1 MNAVTSF
8 SPLWAVCLPIIGAIA
23 INRIPEGQV
32 RGRNLTA
39 LLTVAVTFAVVASML
54 PVILGGSFVELK
66 LLRFV
71 AGLELSFRVD
81 ALSIIFG
88 VTSSFLWILAIIFS
102 TGYMSRQPGQRR
114 YFTFYVIS
122 MSATM
127 GVAFAGN
134 LFTMYIFFE
143 YLTLCT
149 YPLVVHSQSE
159 EATRSGIKYIAYCF
173 GGGGLILFSFIIL
186 QGLVGNTSFM
196 PGGILGAT
204 LGEPRTLLI
213 IIFFMAVLGFG
224 TKGAI
229 MPLHSW
235 LPAAMVAPAPVSA
248 LLHAVAVVKSGI
260 FGMTR
265 VLYFIY
271 GPEMLV
277 KLNVINYLAL
287 IVCFTIITASVLAL
301 RQNVL
306 KLRLAYSTI
315 GQLAYISLGSLML
328 TPAGLLGGVIHII
341 NHAFLKIVLFFCAG
355 TIIRVTG
362 KTKINEIHGI
372 GRRMPITMI
381 AFTLAGLGLI
391 GVLPIN
397 GYISK
402 YYLLTGALQADRFVF
417 VVVMLVSAM
426 LNAMYYLPIAVNA
439 FFREGEFDKPRGPEA
454 PLTMLVPIV
463 ILALICLGLGLFA
476 HKTTIPLV
484 EYVVYNVFN

>member
-1 MNAVTSF
+1 MNAVTSYL
-8 SPLWAVCLPIIGAIA
+8 PLWAVCLPILGAIA
-23 INRIPEGQV
+23 INRIPEAQV
-32 RGRNLTA
+32 RARNFTA
-39 LLTVAVTFAVVASML
+39 LFTVALTFTVVASML
-54 PVILGGSFVELK
+54 PTVIGGTLVELK

-71 AGLELSFRVD
+71 AGLELFFRVD

-88 VTSSFLWILAIIFS
+88 VTSSFLWIFAIIYS
-102 TGYMSRQPGQRR
+102 TGYMSRQAGQRR
-114 YFTFYVIS
+114 YFTFFVIS

-149 YPLVVHSQSE
+149 YPLVIHSQSE

-173 GGGGLILFSFIIL
+173 GGGGLILFSLIIL
-186 QGLVGNTSFM
+186 QGLVGNANFM
-196 PGGILGAT
+196 PGGVLGAT
-204 LGEPRTLLI
+204 SGEPRALLI

-277 KLNVINYLAL
+277 KLDVMNYLAL

-341 NHAFLKIVLFFCAG
+341 NHALLKIVLFFCAG
-355 TIIRVTG
+355 TVIRVTG
-362 KTKINEIHGI
+362 KTKIDEINGI
-372 GRRMPITMI
+372 GRRMPITML
-381 AFTLAGLGLI
+381 AFAIGGLGLI

-397 GYISK
+397 GYVSK

-417 VVVMLVSAM
+417 VVVMLTSAI
-426 LNAMYYLPIAVNA
+426 LNAIYYLPIVVNA
-439 FFREGEFDKPRGPEA
+439 FFREGEFDKPRGLEA
-454 PLTMLVPIV
+454 PLTMLVPII
-463 ILALICLGLGLFA
+463 ILATLCIVFGLFA

-484 EYVVYNVFN
+484 EHVVNYVF

>member
-1 MNAVTSF
+1 MNVVTSYL
-8 SPLWAVCLPIIGAIA
+8 PLWAVILPILGAIA
-23 INRIPEGQV
+23 INRIPEEQV
-32 RGRNLTA
+32 RVRNLTA
-39 LLTVAVTFAVVASML
+39 LATVTATFAVVLSML
-54 PVILGGSFVELK
+54 PIIMGGALIELT
-66 LLRFV
+66 LVRFV
-71 AGLELSFRVD
+71 AGLDLFFRVD
-81 ALSIIFG
+81 ALGIIFG
-88 VTSSFLWILAIIFS
+88 ITSSFLWIFAIIYS
-102 TGYMSRQPGQRR
+102 TGYMSRQAGQRR
-114 YFTFYVIS
+114 YFTFFVIS

-127 GVAFAGN
+127 GVAFSGN

-149 YPLVVHSQSE
+149 YPLVIHSQSE

-173 GGGGLILFSFIIL
+173 GGGGLILFALVIL
-186 QGLVGNTSFM
+186 QGLVQNVSFV
-196 PGGILGAT
+196 PGGVLGPT
-204 LGEPRTLLI
+204 LGEPRFLLI
-213 IIFFMAVLGFG
+213 VIFFMAILGFG

-271 GPEMLV
+271 GPDMLTQ
-277 KLNVINYLAL
+277 LNVMNYLAL

-306 KLRLAYSTI
+306 KMRLAYSTI
-315 GQLAYISLGSLML
+315 GQLGYISLGALML

-341 NHAFLKIVLFFCAG
+341 NHALLKIVLFFCAG

-362 KTKINEIHGI
+362 KTKIDEIYGI

-381 AFTLAGLGLI
+381 AFAVAGLGLI

-402 YYLLTGALQADRFVF
+402 YYLLTGALQADRIIFI
-417 VVVMLVSAM
+417 VVLLTSAI
-426 LNAMYYLPIAVNA
+426 LNAMYYLPIVVNA
-439 FFREGEFDKPRGPEA
+439 FFREGEFDKPRGLEA
-454 PLTMLVPIV
+454 PLTMLAPIV
-463 ILALICLGLGLFA
+463 ILAILCVGLGLFA

-484 EYVVYNVFN
+484 EYVVNYVFY

>member
-1 MNAVTSF
+1 MNAAMSF
-8 SPLWAVCLPIIGAIA
+8 LPLWAVCLPVLGAIA
-23 INRIPEGQV
+23 INRIPEAQV
-32 RGRNLTA
+32 KARNLTA
-39 LLTVAVTFAVVASML
+39 LAAVTATFAVVASML
-54 PVILGGSFVELK
+54 PVILGGSLVELR
-66 LLRFV
+66 LIRFV
-71 AGLELSFRVD
+71 AGLELFFRVD
-81 ALSIIFG
+81 ALGIIFG
-88 VTSSFLWILAIIFS
+88 ITSSFLWIFAIIYS
-102 TGYMSRQPGQRR
+102 TGYMSRQAGQRR
-114 YFTFYVIS
+114 YFTFFVIS

-127 GVAFAGN
+127 GVAFSGN

-149 YPLVVHSQSE
+149 YPLVIHSQSE

-173 GGGGLILFSFIIL
+173 GGGGLILFSLIIL
-186 QGLVGNTSFM
+186 QGLVQNVSFV
-196 PGGILGAT
+196 PGGVLGAT
-204 LGEPRTLLI
+204 LGEPRFLLVV
-213 IIFFMAVLGFG
+213 IFFMAVLGFG

-277 KLNVINYLAL
+277 KLNVMNYLAL

-315 GQLAYISLGSLML
+315 GQLAYITLGSLML

-341 NHAFLKIVLFFCAG
+341 NHALLKIVLFFCAG
-355 TIIRVTG
+355 TVIRVTG
-362 KTKINEIHGI
+362 KTKIDEINGI
-372 GRRMPITMI
+372 GRRMPITML
-381 AFTLAGLGLI
+381 AFAVGGLGLI

-397 GYISK
+397 GYVSK

-417 VVVMLVSAM
+417 IIVMLTSAI
-426 LNAMYYLPIAVNA
+426 LNAMYYLPIVVNA
-439 FFREGEFDKPRGPEA
+439 FFREGEFEKPRGLEA
-454 PLTMLVPIV
+454 PLTMLVPII
-463 ILALICLGLGLFA
+463 ILAVLCIGFGLFA

-484 EYVVYNVFN
+484 EHVVNYVF